1 MKNSF
6 GNWVAI
12 EFKQT
17 LLRVGTP
24 WAKCEGEV
32 LANDTYSVGAIVPVL
47 FGHPNLHSVAL
58 KAGFPSY
65 DKYIA
70 KLKGTTAEVK
80 IVLEIFNEDIK
91 SYTSSGYP
99 SNTGQCYKAGNA
111 CPEAHSVC
119 KAEYCEIDVWKQII
133 RDFKAAGTK
142 VSVLGSIGKGTT
154 VEDYTKV
161 FHQADAT
168 YQTAFMDGFYF
179 IGNYTDIEAEMTNYN
194 SGYKVRALN
203 TPLFD
208 KDIVDDVDTY
218 VTLTDEKIGLWNPY
232 SWYPYKPT
240 TRWAAMLTNQADTAA
255 MAKLVDRGYGYVYVT
270 GTDGGGEFDV
280 ESSLFD
286 KVIASLEVAN
296 FTSGEFS
303 DYKDR
308 RMEDDEGRRLQ
319 TSGETFWGCD
329 DTLLECKPI
338 CMKQMGMVTSKVSD
352 TLCAAAPMDQCS
364 CQCLHEAQWTCEDD
378 AVVCKARF
386 GAGPLETVGDLVC
399 ETRGAPKP
407 ASPAVLR
414 IANMCEPMTEM
425 RGDAPAAECLVQ
437 WGTPA
442 PEPEATEIET
452 ETSTETTQT
461 STETSTET
469 SPKPIAIM
477 ESFAR
482 RWPLQRSSSTPNSAC

>member
-154 VEDYTKV
+154 VADYTDV

-168 YQTAFMDGFYF
+168 YPTAFMDGFYF
-179 IGNYTDIEAEMTNYN
+179 IGNHTDIKDEMAGYTE
-194 SGYKVRALN
+194 GYKVRALN

-208 KDIVDDVDTY
+208 KEVVDDVDTY

-286 KVIASLEVAN
+286 KVIASLEVKN

-303 DYKDR
+303 DYKDDR
-308 RMEDDEGRRLQ
+308 RMEGDEGRRLQ
-319 TSGETFWGCD
+319 TSGETF
-329 DTLLECKPI
+329 
-338 CMKQMGMVTSKVSD
+338 
-352 TLCAAAPMDQCS
+352 
-364 CQCLHEAQWTCEDD
+364 
-378 AVVCKARF
+378 
-386 GAGPLETVGDLVC
+386 
-399 ETRGAPKP
+399 
-407 ASPAVLR
+407 
-414 IANMCEPMTEM
+414 
-425 RGDAPAAECLVQ
+425 
-437 WGTPA
+437 
-442 PEPEATEIET
+442 
-452 ETSTETTQT
+452 
-461 STETSTET
+461 
-469 SPKPIAIM
+469 
-477 ESFAR
+477 
-482 RWPLQRSSSTPNSAC
+482 